1 MFTKFDWEER
11 YRYYQFKRPDG
22 QDGLAVGEVLLSA
35 DSVTCFEI
43 TSPFLDRSSTMISNV
58 AIYSST
64 QVTYLLKGGE
74 TGKNYIVTVKATT
87 TLGQKLEG
95 TINIGI
101 K

>member
-22 QDGLAVGEVLLSA
+22 QDGLATGEVLASV

-43 TSPFLDRSSTMISNV
+43 TSPYLDCSATMISNV

-64 QVTYLLKGGE
+64 QVTYLLKAGE
-74 TGKNYIVTVKATT
+74 TGKNYLITVKATT

-95 TINIGI
+95 TVNIGI
-101 K
+101 T